1 MDKIKKKYFG
11 TDGIRGK
18 ANSSSMNA
26 ELAINIGMATAEFFT
41 RGNEYDPEKFDYKLD
56 KKGNLLKDS
65 NGDPVKD
72 EGLFKKVLSGAD
84 AISHY

>member
-41 RGNEYDPEKFDYKLD
+41 RGKHKHYVLIGKIIGQPQVDTTRHL
-56 KKGNLLKDS
+56 
-65 NGDPVKD
+65 PVALYLWFIKTMIR
-72 EGLFKKVLSGAD
+72 LV
-84 AISHY
+84 Y